1 MMKRVP
7 LTIVAFRQSMRFKPP
22 PPNSD
27 IGWRVEFRPCDL
39 QFNDF
44 ENAAICCFVVI
55 LTRVIISFRYNLLIP
70 ISLVDE
76 NMKRAQKRDA
86 ITSQKFYF
94 RKNINT
100 LADGS
105 HPILD
110 GKGRKVCFLSA
121 KPDIEEF
128 TMDEIFNGC
137 PEKDFPGLLAFVKE
151 YMGSLEIDTD
161 TACCLTRY
169 WNYLRDKAM
178 GKLRTNA
185 RFMRD
190 YIRSHP
196 DYKQDSIISEKIQ
209 YDLLE
214 VIRKLQ
220 KDEKKFLQTL
230 KVPEK
235 WTKGLDDL

>member
-1 MMKRVP
+1 
-7 LTIVAFRQSMRFKPP
+7 MRFKPP
-22 PPNSD
+22 PPNSN

-55 LTRVIISFRYNLLIP
+55 LTRVILSYRYNLLIP
-70 ISLVDE
+70 ISMVDE

-86 ITSQKFYF
+86 ILNQKFYF
-94 RKNINT
+94 RSNINT
-100 LADGS
+100 ATDGS
-105 HPILD
+105 KPIVNEQ
-110 GKGRKVCFLSA
+110 GRKVCFLSA
-121 KPDIEEF
+121 EPVVEEF

-137 PEKDFPGLLAFVKE
+137 PEKKFPGLLAFVRE
-151 YMGSLEIDTD
+151 YMRSLEIDTD

-169 WNYLRDKAM
+169 FNYLRDKAS

-190 YIRSHP
+190 FIRSHP

-209 YDLLE
+209 YDLLTL
-214 VIRKLQ
+214 IDKLQ
-220 KDEKKFLQTL
+220 KDEKKFLQSL
-230 KVPEK
+230 RVPQQ
-235 WTKGLDDL
+235 